1 MCCFYLHEAFIAIE
15 SKDLFLSFVAVY
27 VNRLVS
33 EAFRHEV
40 LNIYSRFTSGFPSQ
54 ICLTDKYST
63 TKFNC

>member
-1 MCCFYLHEAFIAIE
+1 MFCFYLHDDFIAIE

-40 LNIYSRFTSGFPSQ
+40 LNIYSCLTSGFPSQ
-54 ICLTDKYST
+54 TCVAEKYRTS
-63 TKFNC
+63 KL